1 GHPVGCPFLLEDE
14 EMADYRD
21 RLFSKA
27 FKVIPGIDYNRVSNE
42 LREKE
47 EGSFIIYEV
56 VIRENEKWDYLRDK
70 VYPNLVRYLKQKGM
84 GPSSGEGFIIALFFK
99 DSVYFIRG
107 TDFFKIFC
115 EMEDLN
121 SQAFHFRVLRWLSE

>member
-1 GHPVGCPFLLEDE
+1 
-14 EMADYRD
+14 MADYRD
-21 RLFSKA
+21 MILSKA
-27 FKVIPGIDYNRVSNE
+27 YKVIPAVDYNRVSYE

-47 EGSFIIYEV
+47 EGSFILYEV
-56 VIRENEKWDYLRDK
+56 VIRENERWDYLRDK
-70 VYPNLVRYLKQKGM
+70 VYPNLIKYLKEKGLE
-84 GPSSGEGFIIALFFK
+84 PTSGEGFIVALFFK

-121 SQAFHFRVLRWLSE
+121 SQAFHFRVLRWLSQ